1 MMQNYIDI
9 LRQLNYELVKELGLF
24 KHRAGLSFSQRH
36 ILYHIKNNISLS
48 IQELADFLHVEHS
61 TMSRNIKKLVQSG
74 LVDIYQDEKDKRR
87 KVITLSAAGESR
99 LAEATDSIN
108 ETISKILEVLDDE
121 EIEIVI
127 HGIHRYCEAL
137 KLIIRRFIRINDENP
152 RNNPIKKQNNFP
164 IRECYKIMLFN

>member
-9 LRQLNYELVKELGLF
+9 LSQLNYELVKELGLF

-61 TMSRNIKKLVQSG
+61 TMSRNIKKLVQAG

-137 KLIIRRFIRINDENP
+137 KGN
-152 RNNPIKKQNNFP
+152 
-164 IRECYKIMLFN
+164 

>member
-61 TMSRNIKKLVQSG
+61 TMSRNIKKLVQAG

-87 KVITLSAAGESR
+87 KVITLS
-99 LAEATDSIN
+99 AEATDSIN

-127 HGIHRYCEAL
+127 HGIHRYGEAL
-137 KLIIRRFIRINDENP
+137 KGN
-152 RNNPIKKQNNFP
+152 
-164 IRECYKIMLFN
+164 

>member
-61 TMSRNIKKLVQSG
+61 TMSRNIKKLVQAG

-99 LAEATDSIN
+99 LAEAPPNAPRASLFTPGGLPYT
-108 ETISKILEVLDDE
+108 EGTG
-121 EIEIVI
+121 VI
-127 HGIHRYCEAL
+127 CRV
-137 KLIIRRFIRINDENP
+137 P
-152 RNNPIKKQNNFP
+152 
-164 IRECYKIMLFN
+164 

>member
-61 TMSRNIKKLVQSG
+61 TMNSVYYDFNFLVIQYLQYFG
-74 LVDIYQDEKDKRR
+74 Y
-87 KVITLSAAGESR
+87 
-99 LAEATDSIN
+99 
-108 ETISKILEVLDDE
+108 
-121 EIEIVI
+121 
-127 HGIHRYCEAL
+127 
-137 KLIIRRFIRINDENP
+137 RFINRICCFCKPGLPCCREGDH
-152 RNNPIKKQNNFP
+152 FP
-164 IRECYKIMLFN
+164 PFVLFILIDIHQAGLD